1 MRFIDSNVFL
11 HALLIPRRK
20 LTVEEQRVKDESK
33 GIVKRIEEGEKV
45 AMTTAH
51 LSEIVN
57 IIETGPGLQ
66 KSLGFLIWVITRD
79 NLLIYPTTIEDYE
92 SAMTIAKENNVSAN
106 DALAYL
112 YMKKQ
117 GLTEIYSFDKHFNH
131 LKDITKLQSTQ

>member
-1 MRFIDSNVFL
+1 MRFVDFDIFL

-33 GIVKRIEEGEKV
+33 DIVKRIEEGEEV

-57 IIETGPGLQ
+57 IIETGLGLQ
-66 KSLGFLIWVITRD
+66 KSLGFLIWVITRS
-79 NLLIYPTTIEDYE
+79 NLLIYSTTVEDYE
-92 SAMTIAKENNVSAN
+92 TAMTIAEENNISAN

-112 YMKKQ
+112 FMKRR
-117 GLTEIYSFDKHFNH
+117 GLTEICSFDRHFNY
-131 LKDITKLQSTQ
+131 LNDVTKPPYT